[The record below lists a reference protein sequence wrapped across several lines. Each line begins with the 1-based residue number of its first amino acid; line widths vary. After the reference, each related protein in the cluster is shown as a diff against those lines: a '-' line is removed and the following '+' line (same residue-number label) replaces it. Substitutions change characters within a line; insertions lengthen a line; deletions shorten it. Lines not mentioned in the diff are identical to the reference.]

1 VQKETKLRIANL
13 VSNIL
18 NPFLLALVIIM
29 LLALKSRPTILSA
42 LRWSLVL
49 AVVSI
54 LPVMLVVMYLVRKG
68 RMGSL
73 FPNVRRQRTEIYL
86 LAGAFTVIDYIVLL
100 RIHAPTMLIAG
111 VVTALFGLILFMCIN
126 LWWGISLHTAFMT
139 GLATISTIL
148 YGWIGTSASVLV
160 LLVGW
165 SRIEL
170 KEHTLTQVIAGAF
183 LAALVVIVTFHL
195 FGFI

>member
-1 VQKETKLRIANL
+1 MQKETKLRIANL

-18 NPFLLALVIIM
+18 NPFLLALIIIM
-29 LLALKSRPTILSA
+29 LLALKSRSTILSA

-49 AVVSI
+49 AIVSI
-54 LPVMLVVMYLVRKG
+54 LPVMLVMMYLVHKG
-68 RMGSL
+68 RMDSL
-73 FPNVRRQRTEIYL
+73 FSSVRRQRTEIYL
-86 LAGAFTVIDYIVLL
+86 LAGAFAVIDYIVLL
-100 RIHAPTMLIAG
+100 QIHAPTMLIAG
-111 VVTALFGLILFMCIN
+111 TVTALFGLILFMCIN
-126 LWWGISLHTAFMT
+126 LWWKISLHTAFMT

-148 YGWIGTSASVLV
+148 YGWIGASASVLV

-170 KEHTLTQVIAGAF
+170 KEHTLTQVIAGAL
-183 LAALVVIVTFHL
+183 LAALVVIVTFYL